1 MGGLR
6 CGIYDQKY
14 SQDMMIF
21 RTWVHWVIL
30 ILGLVFIF
38 TLPLYLPVRWI
49 YLVNMIGIL
58 VIAVQGLNILTG
70 YTGQINVGQAAFM
83 AVGAYTCALF
93 AIHLKFPF
101 LINLLCGGI
110 SAGLV
115 GLVFGLPSLNLK
127 GFYLAITTLAAQF
140 IVIALIINGFP
151 DLTGGVRA
159 LLVPPIQLLGKY
171 FESQRDILFIIMPVA
186 IVMIYFAKNIVRT
199 GIGRAFIAIRDN
211 DLAAEVMGI
220 NIFRYK
226 LLSFFICSFY
236 AGIAGGLWA
245 HWAGAINYEHFDLM
259 RSIWFLG
266 MLIVGGMG
274 SITGAVFGS
283 IFILLLDNVVRL
295 YLIPAFAAMG
305 LGVVRSTA
313 LSPVVF
319 GLVIIVFLIFEPRGL
334 AHLWEIVK
342 TRYRLRPFSY

>member
-6 CGIYDQKY
+6 CGIYDEKY

-21 RTWVHWVIL
+21 RTRVHWAFFIVS
-30 ILGLVFIF
+30 LVFIF

-49 YLVNMIGIL
+49 YMVNLIGIM
-58 VIAVQGLNILTG
+58 VVAVQGLNILIG
-70 YTGQINVGQAAFM
+70 YTGQINIGQAAFM
-83 AVGAYTCALF
+83 AVGAYACALVS
-93 AIHLKFPF
+93 IHFKVPF
-101 LINLLCGGI
+101 LFALLFGGL

-115 GLVFGLPSLNLK
+115 GVVFGLPSLRVK

-140 IVIALIINGFP
+140 IIIAVIIHGWP
-151 DLTGGVRA
+151 DLTKGVRA
-159 LLVPPIQLLGKY
+159 LIVPPPQLGGRS
-171 FESQRDILFIIMPVA
+171 FQSQQEMLFIIMPIA
-186 IVMIYFAKNIVRT
+186 IIMIYFAKNIVRT
-199 GIGRAFIAIRDN
+199 GVGRAFIAIRDN

-245 HWAGAINYEHFDLM
+245 QWMGAINYEHFDLIK
-259 RSIWFLG
+259 SIWFLG

-283 IFILLLDNVVRL
+283 IFILLLDDAVRL
-295 YLIPAFAAMG
+295 YVAPTFAAMG
-305 LGVVRSTA
+305 LGGVRSSA
-313 LSPVVF
+313 LSPLIF
-319 GLVIIVFLIFEPRGL
+319 GVVIIVFLIFEPRGL
-334 AHLWEIVK
+334 SHLWEILK
-342 TRYRLRPFSY
+342 TRYRLRPFSH